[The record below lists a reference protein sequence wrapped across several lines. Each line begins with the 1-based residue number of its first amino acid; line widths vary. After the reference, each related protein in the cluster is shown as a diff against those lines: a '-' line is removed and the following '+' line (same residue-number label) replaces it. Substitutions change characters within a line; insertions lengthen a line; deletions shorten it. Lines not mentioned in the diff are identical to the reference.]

1 MARNAAGVAFVAE
14 TTVYAFNKGGLAY
27 PCSTFFNDRNLR
39 QGDAGDTNGTPCAVS
54 HQGGG
59 CLAEALLFTRELHE
73 TEYRMIGAYLL
84 RKWKGG
90 TSVGNVRLA
99 GGSSLHVAA
108 DAVPPMYFNG
118 LRMSLAALAIL
129 PTVCLMDRRAAR
141 GTGEGLA
148 WKQMTPAQKKEL
160 LIAGAWC
167 GVLLTLGSTSQQ
179 IGLSMGAGAGKAG
192 FVTAMYIV
200 LVPLAGIFWRRRIGW
215 MVWVAVV
222 LSTAGLYFL
231 CMQGGFQ
238 VALSDVML
246 LLCAVAYTGHI
257 LVVDHFSRHTDCV
270 KMSLVQFIVTAVLC
284 LVSAMLFETVSLS
297 AVLSCVIP
305 IAYAGILSAGVG
317 YTLQI
322 LAQRDAE
329 PAIAS
334 LLMSMESVFAVL
346 AGWIILGDALS
357 LRELTGCVL
366 MMGGIVLAQL
376 PQKPKAE

>member
-1 MARNAAGVAFVAE
+1 MSKQMRANLLLVLTALIWGVAFVAQ
-14 TTVYAFNKGGLAY
+14 
-27 PCSTFFNDRNLR
+27 D
-39 QGDAGDTNGTPCAVS
+39 
-54 HQGGG
+54 
-59 CLAEALLFTRELHE
+59 
-73 TEYRMIGAYLL
+73 
-84 RKWKGG
+84 
-90 TSVGNVRLA
+90 
-99 GGSSLHVAA
+99 VAA
-108 DAVPPMYFNG
+108 EAVPPMYFNG

-129 PTVCLMDRRAAR
+129 PTVWLMDRRAA
-141 GTGEGLA
+141 GNKAYGLA
-148 WKQMTPAQKKEL
+148 WKQMSKAQKKEL
-160 LIAGAWC
+160 LIGGTWC

-179 IGLSMGAGAGKAG
+179 FGLSMGAGPGKAG

-231 CMQGGFQ
+231 CMQGSFQ
-238 VALSDVML
+238 VAFSDVL
-246 LLCAVAYTGHI
+246 LLACAIAYTAHI

-270 KMSLVQFIVTAVLC
+270 KMSLIQFAVTAILC
-284 LVSAMLFETVSLS
+284 LAGGVLFESLSLS
-297 AVLSCVIP
+297 AVVSCIIP
-305 IAYAGILSAGVG
+305 IAYAGILSAGAG

-357 LRELTGCVL
+357 LRELLGCVL

-376 PQKPKAE
+376 PQKEKV

>member
-1 MARNAAGVAFVAE
+1 MNKTLRANLLLILTALIWGVAFVAQ
-14 TTVYAFNKGGLAY
+14 
-27 PCSTFFNDRNLR
+27 D
-39 QGDAGDTNGTPCAVS
+39 
-54 HQGGG
+54 
-59 CLAEALLFTRELHE
+59 
-73 TEYRMIGAYLL
+73 
-84 RKWKGG
+84 
-90 TSVGNVRLA
+90 
-99 GGSSLHVAA
+99 VAA

-148 WKQMTPAQKKEL
+148 WKQMPPAQKKEL